1 VSRLHLVILWHMHQ
15 PQYRDPA
22 TGTYVLPWT
31 RLHALKDYWGMVRVL
46 EEFPQVH
53 ATFNVVPSLAAQL
66 EEYASGTFDDPWFTL
81 AFTPA
86 DKLTAD
92 DKALL
97 LLRSF
102 QANRDHLIRR
112 WPRYEEL
119 CERAQQ
125 DDAASVARSFSL
137 RDWRDL
143 QLLSQLAWM
152 DEEYLERDLDVS
164 RLSVKG
170 AEFDEQDKELLRAK
184 EFELLARVLP
194 EYRRAEETG
203 QIEISTTPFYHP
215 ILPLLCDTNVAR
227 VANSGTPLP
236 QPPFRHPEDAR
247 EQLARARVYHERLFG
262 RAPAGLW
269 PSEGSVS
276 DEALALAAGMG
287 FRWFASDEGV
297 LGRTLDIGFGRDAEG
312 VPSNADRLYA
322 PLRLRLGNDEITGF
336 FRDHY
341 LSDLVGFVYSRM
353 DAAAAAEDLYRRLRA
368 IADRVGGTPTVSLI
382 LDGEN
387 AWEYFPGNGREFLRQ
402 FYRRIQDDPEIAP
415 LTASEALAAAGATRA
430 IEHIFPASWINANF
444 DVWIG
449 DREDVTAWELLGR
462 ARDFYSRASEQRAR
476 GLDGAPSETQ
486 TAAALEALLA
496 AEGSDWC
503 WWFGPQ
509 HSSANDDEFDAFF
522 RKLLSEVYRSLGADA
537 PDDLAEPIKQKPKRV
552 DILPPSVYLDVRV
565 DGRETNYFEWLGAG
579 LYSSEWKESAMHGR
593 TQMINQIHY
602 GFGSEHFFVRVD
614 MANGS
619 LAQLRDAEFRLTFRA
634 MEELRIVVH
643 VAKGKL
649 ASYSAEAKDFC
660 LLRPGELLSVA
671 VDRILEV
678 SVAHKLLPVQ
688 GRNSFSLVVALWE
701 GGLPVDVAPSDGW
714 LEIPLGAEHFAWP
727 IE

>member
-1 VSRLHLVILWHMHQ
+1 MTRLNLLILWHMHQ

-22 TGTYVLPWT
+22 TGAYILPWT

-53 ATFNVVPSLAAQL
+53 ATFNVVPSLAVQL
-66 EEYASGTFDDPWFTL
+66 EEYASGNFDDPSFTL

-152 DEEYLERDLDVS
+152 DEEYLQRDLEVS
-164 RLSVKG
+164 RLSLKG
-170 AEFDEQDKELLRAK
+170 ADFSEEDKESLRAK
-184 EFELLARVLP
+184 ELELLARVLP
-194 EYRRAEETG
+194 EYRRAQEAG

-215 ILPLLCDTNVAR
+215 ILPLLCDTNIAR
-227 VANSGTPLP
+227 IANLGTPLP

-297 LGRTLDIGFGRDAEG
+297 LGRTLEMGFGRDGDG

-322 PLRLRLGNDEITGF
+322 PLRVRLGKEEITGF

-368 IADRVGGTPTVSLI
+368 IAGRTGGMATVSLI

-402 FYRRIQDDPEIAP
+402 FYRRIQDDPEISP
-415 LTASEALAAAGATRA
+415 LTASEALVGAGGLRTV
-430 IEHIFPASWINANF
+430 EHIFPASWINANF

-462 ARDFYSRASEQRAR
+462 ARDFYSRAAEQRAR
-476 GLDGAPSETQ
+476 GLDGAPNEKQ
-486 TAAALEALLA
+486 VAAAFEALLA

-509 HSSANDDEFDAFF
+509 HSSANDEEFDAFF
-522 RKLLSEVYRSLGADA
+522 RKLLSEVYRCLGADA
-537 PDDLAEPIKQKPKRV
+537 PDDLAEPIKRKSGRV
-552 DILPPSVYLDVRV
+552 EILPPSVYLDVRV

-593 TQMINQIHY
+593 TQVINQIHY
-602 GFGSEHFFVRVD
+602 GFDGEHFFVRVD
-614 MANGS
+614 VANAA
-619 LAQLRDAEFRLTFRA
+619 LAQFREAEFRLTFRA
-634 MEELRIVVH
+634 QEELRVVVH

-649 ASYSAEAKDFC
+649 TAYSAEAKDFC

-678 SVAHKLLPVQ
+678 SVARKLLPVQ
-688 GRNSFSLVVALWE
+688 GRNSLSLVVALWE
-701 GGLPVDVAPSDGW
+701 GGLPVDVAPAEGW

-727 IE
+727 VE